1 MSVEKLTKDNALVIA
16 PYNGDTAFLYQ
27 TRRAGW
33 PVVQDSVEKLIGKGA
48 DYYVSV
54 NFDDLTNNLIKQSTY
69 IDPGKNLYKL
79 IEMKENY
86 VIIQLVPD
94 SKLPK

>member
-1 MSVEKLTKDNALVIA
+1 
-16 PYNGDTAFLYQ
+16 AFLFQ
-27 TRRAGW
+27 TKRAGW

-54 NFDDLTNNLIKQSTY
+54 SFDDLTKQLIKESTY
-69 IDPGKNLYKL
+69 VDSSKNLYKM
-79 IEMKENY
+79 IEIKENY